1 MALAIV
7 GETWSG
13 YDGKK
18 LVEGDCPELG
28 KLVEAL
34 GKRRLIGHDLKSLGG
49 GARHGIL
56 AVAGPGG
63 VDLRHDTM
71 VGAYLLD
78 PARRTY
84 DLIDIAAQR
93 GLAAATKDADTA
105 DGDQLEL
112 GEEPPPDPAA
122 EARLVW
128 EIAQLQRKGIDEGGL
143 KRLMDEVEMPLIE
156 VLASMEQNGVL
167 LDQKRLA
174 DIGEGF
180 EQRIETLQA
189 EIFELAGHE
198 FTIGSPQQLAEV
210 LFDELGLTKKRRGK
224 TGFSTDARV
233 LSQIREEH
241 PIVEKV
247 EQWRELTKLKSTY
260 LDALPE
266 LIDPDSGRLHTTFNQ
281 TATATGRLSSTNPNL
296 QNIPIRSDE
305 GRPIRS
311 CFVAPRGHRLLSA
324 DYNQIELRILAHIAG
339 EDALK
344 EIFARGEDIHAA
356 TAAGIIGADPKKVTP
371 GERSKAKMVNYGIAY
386 GLSAYGLADRL
397 NIEQEEAGAY
407 IDRYFERFPAVK
419 SYIIETVEF
428 AREHGYVSTLLGRRR
443 PIPELR
449 SGRPQVRGQGERNA
463 VNMPIQGTSA
473 DIIKIAM
480 VDAQRQLE
488 KSDLSTRL
496 VLQIHDELLFEG
508 PTDEM
513 DAAAKLVEK
522 AMCGAFDLDPPLAVD
537 VGVGKDWLAAK

>member
-1 MALAIV
+1 MR
-7 GETWSG
+7 E
-13 YDGKK
+13 
-18 LVEGDCPELG
+18 
-28 KLVEAL
+28 
-34 GKRRLIGHDLKSLGG
+34 
-49 GARHGIL
+49 
-56 AVAGPGG
+56 
-63 VDLRHDTM
+63 
-71 VGAYLLD
+71 
-78 PARRTY
+78 
-84 DLIDIAAQR
+84 QR
-93 GLAAATKDADTA
+93 I
-105 DGDQLEL
+105 E
-112 GEEPPPDPAA
+112 
-122 EARLVW
+122 
-128 EIAQLQRKGIDEGGL
+128 
-143 KRLMDEVEMPLIE
+143 RLMDEVEMPLIE
-156 VLASMEQNGVL
+156 VLAAMEQTGVL

-174 DIGEGF
+174 NIGEGF

-189 EIFELAGHE
+189 EIFELAGHD

-241 PIVEKV
+241 EIVAKV

-266 LIDPDSGRLHTTFNQ
+266 LIDPDTSRLHTTFNQ

-296 QNIPIRSDE
+296 QNIPIRTEE

-311 CFVAPRGHRLLSA
+311 CFIAPRGHRLLSA
-324 DYNQIELRILAHIAG
+324 DYNQIELRILAQIAG
-339 EDALK
+339 EDALR

-356 TAAGIIGADPKKVTP
+356 TAAEILGSDPKKVSP

-397 NIEQEEAGAY
+397 NIEQDEAARY
-407 IDRYFERFPAVK
+407 IDRYFDRFPAVK
-419 SYIIETVEF
+419 RYIEETIEF
-428 AREHGYVSTLLGRRR
+428 AKKEGYVKTLLGRRR

-480 VDAQRQLE
+480 VGCHRALD
-488 KSDLSTRL
+488 KSDLETRL

-513 DAAAKLVEK
+513 EAAGELVERE
-522 AMCGAFDLDPPLAVD
+522 MCAAFKLDPPLAVD